1 MSGKP
6 ANFKPEQ
13 VQALRRALREY
24 HDRQGKTAAARGE
37 RWSQLR
43 TADAIE
49 VSQQVAGRLLGK
61 EVAGL
66 SYPVATEIAKL
77 EGFETVDE
85 FFRAHTP
92 STVVPENERGNR
104 DLGIKLAQRAGIAD
118 AAIAAVLTAHASSQ
132 YDNRPAKWW
141 LKKFVDADDDL
152 ERFNPSDPV
161 PTAPATQ
168 VAAPEAAA
176 PVRKPRARRTG

>member
-1 MSGKP
+1 VSGKQP
-6 ANFKPEQ
+6 NFSAEQ

-24 HDRQGKTAAARGE
+24 HARQEAKAEACGE
-37 RWSQLR
+37 RWSQGR
-43 TADAIE
+43 TAEAIG

-61 EVAGL
+61 ETAGL
-66 SYPVATEIAKL
+66 SNPTAIAIVSL
-77 EGFETVDE
+77 EGFDGVDE

-92 STVVPENERGNR
+92 STVVPANERGNR

-118 AAIAAVLTAHASSQ
+118 AAIDLVLAGHASSQ

-152 ERFNPSDPV
+152 ERFKPPDPP
-161 PTAPATQ
+161 PTAPQ
-168 VAAPEAAA
+168 AA
-176 PVRKPRARRTG
+176 PVPAEVSAPARKPRARRTA